1 MTHTFKYVGDDERE
15 IPAARLIVKPGDTFE
30 VTGDVAAGLEGQ
42 DMFEKVK
49 KSTAASPRK
58 DGE

>member
-1 MTHTFKYVGDDERE
+1 MQFKYVGDDERE

-30 VTGDVAAGLEGQ
+30 VEGDIAKGLEGQ
-42 DMFEKVK
+42 DAFEKVQNK
-49 KSTAASPRK
+49 TAPKAPK